1 MAALMAV
8 SKFERLF
15 RMAAGLDVDK
25 DDLKRLSDFVRQK
38 IYDLLLAAQATAQA
52 NGRDVIEVHDLPI
65 TNGLRE
71 SIRTFEAL
79 DTELELEPILEHL
92 AELPPLR
99 LGYNYEVE
107 AELPRLVGA
116 LTVALARTFK
126 LVDPEV
132 KNPQPLHWERAMAI
146 FNLLL

>member
-1 MAALMAV
+1 MAI

-25 DDLKRLSDFVRQK
+25 EDLKRLSEFIRQK
-38 IYDLLLAAQATAQA
+38 IYDLLLAAQATAEA
-52 NGRDVIEVHDLPI
+52 NGRDMIELYDLPI

-71 SIRTFEAL
+71 SIGAFEAL

-99 LGYNYEVE
+99 LGYSYEVE

-126 LVDPEV
+126 ILDPEV
-132 KNPQPLHWERAMAI
+132 KNPQPLHWERAMEI

>member
-1 MAALMAV
+1 MADLMAV
-8 SKFERLF
+8 AKFERLF

-25 DDLKRLSDFVRQK
+25 SDLKRLTDFLRQK
-38 IYDLLLAAQATAQA
+38 IYDLLLAAQATARA
-52 NGRDVIEVHDLPI
+52 NGRDVIQVHDLPV

-71 SIRTFEAL
+71 SIRVFETL

-92 AELPPLR
+92 ATLPPLD
-99 LGYNYEVE
+99 LAYSYEVE

-116 LTVALARTFK
+116 LTVALARAFK
-126 LVDPEV
+126 ILDPDV
-132 KNPQPLHWERAMAI
+132 KNPQALHWERAMEI

>member
-1 MAALMAV
+1 MAGLMSV

-25 DDLKRLSDFVRQK
+25 EDLKRLNDFVRQK

-52 NGRDVIEVHDLPI
+52 NGRDIVEVYDLPI

-71 SIRTFEAL
+71 SIRAFEAL
-79 DTELELEPILEHL
+79 DTGLELGPILEHL

-99 LGYNYEVE
+99 LEYSREVE

-126 LVDPEV
+126 ILDPKV
-132 KNPQPLHWERAMAI
+132 KNPQSMHWERAMEI